1 MLIFLRLFSSSNVE
15 EVTLNRLS
23 LDVVFDGLR
32 NRSHFRLASEPLDD
46 ADDADDCNDC
56 DEDDEAEDEVGIA
69 FISRASNLLNDNS
82 LHLGDNLATLV
93 NSDDSLGAIIL
104 SHNLGSRRALS
115 LLLSWSIS

>member
-1 MLIFLRLFSSSNVE
+1 M
-15 EVTLNRLS
+15 
-23 LDVVFDGLR
+23 FDGLR

-82 LHLGDNLATLV
+82 LHLGDNLTTLV